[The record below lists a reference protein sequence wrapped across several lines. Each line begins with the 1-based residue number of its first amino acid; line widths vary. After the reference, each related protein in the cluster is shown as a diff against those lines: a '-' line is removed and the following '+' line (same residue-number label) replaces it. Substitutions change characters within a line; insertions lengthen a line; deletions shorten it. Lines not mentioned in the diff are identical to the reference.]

1 MWNSYGIGVYTINY
15 IVVCFSK
22 TEVYMSWAES
32 KGEGHLV
39 HFCGKKKMTE
49 DCPMLTEM

>member
-15 IVVCFSK
+15 IVVHFNKMEGC
-22 TEVYMSWAES
+22 TVQAGS

-39 HFCGKKKMTE
+39 HFHEKEKN
-49 DCPMLTEM
+49 D